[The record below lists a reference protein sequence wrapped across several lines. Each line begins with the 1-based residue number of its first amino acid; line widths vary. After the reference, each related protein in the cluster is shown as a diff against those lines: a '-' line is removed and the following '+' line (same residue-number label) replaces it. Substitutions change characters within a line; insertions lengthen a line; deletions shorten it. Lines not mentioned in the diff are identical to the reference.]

1 MMNNPTPEMLDLAME
16 LEVESR
22 INVDAWESLEPPTR
36 NIMLTHIP
44 DIEHHIAHCKRVVSI
59 VDDWRLRHE

>member
-1 MMNNPTPEMLDLAME
+1 MIDPTPEMLDLAME

-22 INVDAWESLEPPTR
+22 ENVAAWESLEPSTR

-59 VDDWRLRHE
+59 VDDWRLSHE

>member
-1 MMNNPTPEMLDLAME
+1 MTEITPKLLDLSLE
-16 LEVESR
+16 LENESR
-22 INVDAWESLEPPTR
+22 ENVAAWESLELSTR

-59 VDDWRLRHE
+59 VDDWRSKHE